1 MKYYVTAVP
10 GHLQETIGVN
20 DATTWVESHDVTLQR
35 RYEIIGVA
43 ATRHEAEGL
52 AQEILAQA

>member
-10 GHLQETIGVN
+10 GHIRETIGVN
-20 DATTWVESHDVTLQR
+20 DADTWVETHDVPLLQ

-43 ATRHEAEGL
+43 GCRHEADML
-52 AQEILAQA
+52 VQEILAQA